1 MNNTHQEFFQKVL
14 HLFKKV
20 LDVFGET
27 LEGINKEKGQCFDYT
42 ALLFYCIVCNY
53 TLKRKCMMSPS

>member
-42 ALLFYCIVCNY
+42 ALLYIV
-53 TLKRKCMMSPS
+53 